1 MADAVTSQTILD
13 GERLFIAKFTN
24 ISDGT
29 GETAVTKIDVTTLA
43 PNSFGLACN
52 GVKLNKIYGTTH
64 GMEVRILWDATTD
77 QFAWQIPQNS
87 NYLMDLSSFGGIP
100 NNAGAVKPAT
110 FCLLQQTLQ
119 LATCTLSCLNVS
131 KSTHQLKVETH
142 NDRRRHSNSP

>member
-29 GETAVTKIDVTTLA
+29 GETAVLKIDVSTLA
-43 PNSFGLACN
+43 PNSFNLACN

-87 NYLMDLSSFGGIP
+87 NYLMDFSSFGGIP
-100 NNAGAVKPAT
+100 NNAGAGKTGDVLFSTSDASAGDMYSIVLECLKTYAT
-110 FCLLQQTLQ
+110 
-119 LATCTLSCLNVS
+119 
-131 KSTHQLKVETH
+131 
-142 NDRRRHSNSP
+142 SN

>member
-1 MADAVTSQTILD
+1 MADAVASQTILD

-29 GETAVTKIDVTTLA
+29 GETAVTKIDVSTLN

-87 NYLMDLSSFGGIP
+87 NYLMDFSSFGGIP
-100 NNAGAVKPAT
+100 NNAGAGKTGNLLFSTADASAGDMYTIVLE
-110 FCLLQQTLQ
+110 CLKTY
-119 LATCTLSCLNVS
+119 AN
-131 KSTHQLKVETH
+131 
-142 NDRRRHSNSP
+142 P

>member
-29 GETAVTKIDVTTLA
+29 GETAVLKIDVSTLN
-43 PNSFGLACN
+43 PNSFSLTCN

-100 NNAGAVKPAT
+100 NNAGAGVTGDVLFTTVDASAGDMYSIV
-110 FCLLQQTLQ
+110 LE
-119 LATCTLSCLNVS
+119 CTKTYASA
-131 KSTHQLKVETH
+131 
-142 NDRRRHSNSP
+142 